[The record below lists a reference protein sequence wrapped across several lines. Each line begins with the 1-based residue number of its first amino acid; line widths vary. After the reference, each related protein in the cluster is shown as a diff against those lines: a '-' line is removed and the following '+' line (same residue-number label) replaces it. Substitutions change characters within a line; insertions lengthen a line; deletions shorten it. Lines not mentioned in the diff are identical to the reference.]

1 MIGMLVFLGC
11 PLRAILRLA
20 GGDLNALLGL
30 AGLVAEW
37 LWEFPLRKGFSLGR
51 ALPQNK
57 ANGYVFVGI
66 IIFLLILLLAKP
78 AFIYFSTEGP
88 GSMRAPLALSLGAGL
103 LAGFLAQRSRLCLA
117 GGVRDFILFRDFYL
131 LYGFIAILV
140 VALIGNLLLGSFK
153 PGFAGQPIAHSDGLW
168 NFLGMMLAGLCS
180 VLLGG
185 CPCGS
190 LYRHQRATLIP
201 PLLYWSNDRSR
212 FAHNFGLAGGTGGVP
227 VAGQAA
233 VNRIRCC
240 SLWHSLSAGLI

>member
-1 MIGMLVFLGC
+1 MALGI
-11 PLRAILRLA
+11 P
-20 GGDLNALLGL
+20 
-30 AGLVAEW
+30 
-37 LWEFPLRKGFSLGR
+37 FLRKGFSLGR

-78 AFIYFSTEGP
+78 ACIYFSTEGP

-153 PGFAGQPIAHSDGLW
+153 PGFAGQPIAHSDGLE
-168 NFLGMMLAGLCS
+168 FSRHDAGRPLLCS
-180 VLLGG
+180 PGRLSPAAACIGT
-185 CPCGS
+185 
-190 LYRHQRATLIP
+190 RATLIP
-201 PLLYWSNDRSR
+201 PLL
-212 FAHNFGLAGGTGGVP
+212 
-227 VAGQAA
+227 
-233 VNRIRCC
+233 
-240 SLWHSLSAGLI
+240 